1 MFAIGSNSG
10 SRTSKWRHETGAQE
24 QSASFQDPP
33 QCIFCTLGH
42 DCDNVGCRL
51 GFSDEIDGL
60 AGPDGNSPHVASLLS
75 LTVPLVRLS
84 VRFEFVL
91 PIPPLVEKLVS

>member
-1 MFAIGSNSG
+1 
-10 SRTSKWRHETGAQE
+10 
-24 QSASFQDPP
+24 
-33 QCIFCTLGH
+33 
-42 DCDNVGCRL
+42 
-51 GFSDEIDGL
+51 
-60 AGPDGNSPHVASLLS
+60 LS